1 MIILCE
7 LNGGNRRLGCMMT
20 AIFQILPKKITLK
33 HKRNMVNNCGGG
45 GGEGGRAPAMGFRN
59 FNLRSS
65 QVRNIAKILF
75 NVGFSF
81 FLVFQP
87 PK

>member
-33 HKRNMVNNCGGG
+33 HKRNMVNNSGGGGGG
-45 GGEGGRAPAMGFRN
+45 GGEGNRPGV
-59 FNLRSS
+59 LET
-65 QVRNIAKILF
+65 
-75 NVGFSF
+75 
-81 FLVFQP
+81 
-87 PK
+87 